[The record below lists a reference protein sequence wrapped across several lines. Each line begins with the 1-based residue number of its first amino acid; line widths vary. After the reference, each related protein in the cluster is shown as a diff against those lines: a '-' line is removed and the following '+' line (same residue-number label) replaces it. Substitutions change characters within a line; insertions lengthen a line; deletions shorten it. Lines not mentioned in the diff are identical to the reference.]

1 MDWEQR
7 LSEMRAIAAKARQA
21 AMEMEHKEDRAE
33 MRRLADEFELQAN
46 ELAVQWRPANS
57 N

>member
-33 MRRLADEFELQAN
+33 MRRLADELELQAN
-46 ELAVQWRPANS
+46 ELEVQWRPANS